1 MLICVI
7 AQKHQFLV
15 YKYKINEIIRI
26 FKYIYQKI
34 NKLEVKMAYLYLL
47 LIPTG
52 LILLVLSIK
61 QIVHFANAKVIYEMP
76 CTSTEESFKIVGGG
90 KYSIW
95 LSGKKLKKSPMGE
108 FGLNIIN
115 KETGENVHLS
125 ESILRTSVS
134 GFKTAR
140 LELYSFEAEDGE
152 YVISMNEKVSARDKV
167 YLFLGNLIDK
177 NPVDYS
183 IFSIQIREHNSIFI
197 LSIFGIISGFLMIHA
212 GIFAIVK
219 HMINTPF

>member
-1 MLICVI
+1 MT
-7 AQKHQFLV
+7 
-15 YKYKINEIIRI
+15 
-26 FKYIYQKI
+26 
-34 NKLEVKMAYLYLL
+34 YLYLL
-47 LIPTG
+47 LIPMG

-61 QIVHFANAKVIYEMP
+61 KIVHFANAKVIYEMP

-115 KETGENVHLS
+115 EETGENVHLS